1 MTTRGLVRDG
11 VRISYRTEGSSG
23 PTVLLLPGFQISDS
37 RMWDGQLSAL
47 AGVARVVTFDLR
59 GSGRSSKPLNP
70 AAYTVTELLADALAV
85 LNATT
90 ADQTPAVLVGNSLGG
105 ALAYL
110 LAALHPERVAGIALL
125 APTINITGDARAPLV
140 AAGLG
145 FEQDRGGPDHGWGRY
160 NRHAWRRDF
169 TGFVDWFI
177 NTASPE
183 PHAAA
188 IRRQAVSWGMESNAD
203 LLAATV
209 ATRVGQPPEEQARTF
224 RALAGAVRC
233 PALVV
238 HGERDAIVPAAWG
251 RAVAQVLGADFLA
264 HPDAGHCPHLA
275 YPAMVN
281 GVLHNF
287 LATVTAA
294 RSAA

>member
-1 MTTRGLVRDG
+1 M
-11 VRISYRTEGSSG
+11 
-23 PTVLLLPGFQISDS
+23 
-37 RMWDGQLSAL
+37 
-47 AGVARVVTFDLR
+47 
-59 GSGRSSKPLNP
+59 
-70 AAYTVTELLADALAV
+70 
-85 LNATT
+85 
-90 ADQTPAVLVGNSLGG
+90 VGNSLGG

-110 LAALHPERVAGIALL
+110 LAALHPDRVAGIALL
-125 APTINITGDARAPLV
+125 APTINITGDAAPRSSRPGCDSSRT
-140 AAGLG
+140 AAGQTTAG
-145 FEQDRGGPDHGWGRY
+145 
-160 NRHAWRRDF
+160 AAT
-169 TGFVDWFI
+169 TGTPGDATSPGSSSWFI
-177 NTASPE
+177 HTASPE